1 MTTMSEHR
9 SAASRHLSTVFGAG
23 ALGLLPD
30 GELLRRFLA
39 GRGDEDSAAAFAA
52 VVERH
57 GPMVLGVCRRA
68 LGNLH
73 DAEDA
78 AQATFL
84 VLARRGGSI
93 RRAESLASWLFGVA
107 LKIASKR
114 RTQAVRRQAT
124 EQRGA
129 EMKAQPAGAEL
140 SPEACSELYE
150 ELDRL
155 PERFRAPIVLCHL
168 EGLTNEQAAVRLD
181 VPVRTV
187 QRRLSEGRERL
198 RYRLARLGLAPAFG
212 PVIEVASESWIEATV
227 RAATGLAA
235 GRAVGAVASAPV
247 AALVNGTMAAML
259 AARARAITA
268 AVLLAASLA
277 ALGGVGAWLV
287 AGQRAQPP
295 AAKAEGTRSAPPSFD
310 GDGRWI
316 KGIVVDESGKPVA
329 GARVAPL
336 WFRPQS
342 VISGADGTFVVA
354 HEDPRRSNQAVIAT
368 ADGGARQGIFRYF
381 GPAGVKG
388 PRTLARVVLRPAQV
402 VTVTVVDKGGAPVQ
416 DAAVFVLDVVLPVAE
431 ARTDARGI
439 ARLRVSTDAWIQWIV
454 GAKPGVGFDY
464 FENYRGVPAFPWN
477 PPPRSARLVLDG
489 VRTVRVRAVDSAGRP
504 VPGVEMYPVQ
514 IQKKG
519 KLRSVNLSPLSIDP
533 RTDAKGVA
541 TFDWLPAD
549 LLYGTSFFTASLSHG
564 LLEWPTLVVNKP
576 ETELTARVV
585 RATRVSG
592 KVTRPDGSAAAGIR
606 VEANGVGGS
615 QIPVASGRA
624 WTAADGSYEMF
635 LAPEQSY
642 TIAVVDAEWAA
653 QSKSGVVIRED
664 VPQSGLDLTLERG
677 SVIHGRVTAGPGS
690 RPSPGHTVT
699 LTEERGP
706 AVPPGT
712 FKHQPPNP
720 VFNHF
725 ERICDTD
732 EDGRYA
738 FRVAP
743 GGYRLTKPWLRGDQP
758 ARDDLTVLA
767 GRDLERDFHLA
778 RDDRPW
784 KTLRVVVR
792 TKDAGGPPIAGAIMV
807 LQPIEFRE
815 VPAQGSAD
823 DQGRFELPRLPGK
836 LIIYARSPAGDY
848 AGYAVIGG
856 DHDGEV
862 TLVAQPAAT
871 ARGRVVDEDGK
882 PWVGIDVYCV
892 VEVGLPA
899 VGRDGPPGAGQ
910 SVTTDGDGR
919 FTALG
924 LPVGATCRVR
934 AYAPDLGDSPSHRIE
949 VKDTRPL
956 NLPPMVINRPRPAD
970 PKPGPR

>member
-1 MTTMSEHR
+1 MATMSEHR

-23 ALGLLPD
+23 AIGSLPD

-39 GRGDEDSAAAFAA
+39 GRGDDDSASAFAA
-52 VVERH
+52 LVERH

-84 VLARRGGSI
+84 ILARRGGSM
-93 RRAESLASWLFGVA
+93 RRADSLASWLFGVA
-107 LKIASKR
+107 LKVAAKR
-114 RTQAVRRQAT
+114 RAQAARRTAI
-124 EQRGA
+124 ERRGA
-129 EMKAQPAGAEL
+129 EMKAHSAGSEL

-155 PERFRAPIVLCHL
+155 PERFRAPIILCHL
-168 EGLTNEQAAVRLD
+168 EGLTNEQAAARLD
-181 VPVRTV
+181 LPVRTV

-198 RYRLARLGLAPAFG
+198 RHRLARLGLAPAFG
-212 PVIEVASESWIEATV
+212 PVAEAASEGWIEVTV
-227 RAATGLAA
+227 RAAAGLAA
-235 GRAVGAVASAPV
+235 GRAVAAVASAPV
-247 AALVNGTMAAML
+247 AALVGGAMAAML
-259 AARARAITA
+259 VARVKAAA
-268 AVLLAASLA
+268 AGLFFAGILVALAGVGVLLAARPR
-277 ALGGVGAWLV
+277 VG
-287 AGQRAQPP
+287 PP
-295 AAKAEGTRSAPPSFD
+295 AAPARGDRSAPPVVQV
-310 GDGRWI
+310 GPWI
-316 KGIVVDESGKPVA
+316 KGIVVDETGKPVA
-329 GARVAPL
+329 GARVSSL
-336 WFRPQS
+336 WAFQS
-342 VISGADGTFVVA
+342 KSVTTKSDGTFA
-354 HEDPRRSNQAVIAT
+354 LPTDEPRLANQSILAT
-368 ADGGARQGIFRYF
+368 SDGGARQGVFRF
-381 GPAGVKG
+381 DGPSGPKS
-388 PRTLARVVLRPAQV
+388 PRTLPRIVLRPAHD
-402 VTVTVVDKGGAPVQ
+402 VTVTVVDQNGAPVS
-416 DAAVFVLDVVLPVAE
+416 DAAVFALDVFVPVAE
-431 ARTDARGI
+431 ARTDARGL
-439 ARLRVSTDAWIQWIV
+439 AVLRVPAETWTQWIV
-454 GAKPGVGFDY
+454 GAKPGIGFDY
-464 FENYRGVPAFPWN
+464 FENYRIWTAFPWN
-477 PPPRSARLVLDG
+477 PPPRSARLVLNG

-549 LLYGTSFFTASLSHG
+549 LLYGTSFFAASLSHH

-576 ETELTARVV
+576 ETELTARVL
-585 RATRVSG
+585 RTTRVSG
-592 KVTRPDGSAAAGIR
+592 KVTLPDGSPAAGIL
-606 VEANGVGGS
+606 VEADGVGRTQLPGG
-615 QIPVASGRA
+615 SGRA
-624 WTAADGSYEMF
+624 RTAADGSYEML
-635 LAPEQSY
+635 LAAEQSY

-653 QSKSGVVIRED
+653 QSKTGVVVRED

-677 SVIHGRVTAGPGS
+677 AVIHGRVTAGPGS
-690 RPSPGHTVT
+690 RLSPGRPVM
-699 LTEERGP
+699 LTERGP

-720 VFNHF
+720 VFNVF

-743 GGYRLTKPWLRGDQP
+743 GGYQLTGPWLRGNQP
-758 ARDDLTVLA
+758 ARDDLTVVA
-767 GRDLERDFHLA
+767 GRDVERDFHLP

-792 TKDAGGPPIAGAIMV
+792 AKDAGGPPIAGAVMV
-807 LQPIEFRE
+807 LQTIEVRE
-815 VPAQGSAD
+815 PPAQGSAD

-848 AGYAVIGG
+848 AGCAVIGG

-882 PWVGIDVYCV
+882 PWASVDVYYV

-910 SVTTDGDGR
+910 SVTTDDDGR
-919 FTALG
+919 FTAPG
-924 LPVGATCRVR
+924 LPVGATCRFWT
-934 AYAPDLGDSPSHRIE
+934 YAPGARDDPSRRIE
-949 VKDTRPL
+949 IEDTGPL
-956 NLPPMVINRPRPAD
+956 EVPPLVIRRPRPPD
-970 PKPGPR
+970 LKPVPR